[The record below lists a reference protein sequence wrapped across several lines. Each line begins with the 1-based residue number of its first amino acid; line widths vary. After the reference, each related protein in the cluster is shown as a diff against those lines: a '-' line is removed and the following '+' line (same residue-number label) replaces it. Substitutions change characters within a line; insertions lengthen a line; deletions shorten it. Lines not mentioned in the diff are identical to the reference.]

1 MESYT
6 CVKAAILSD
15 IHSNFSA
22 FRACVNDAMAEN
34 VDLFIFLGDYVSD
47 LAQPREVLD
56 LLYRIKENY
65 PTICLRGNRER
76 YMLQHDAGEMAF
88 SEGSKSGSL
97 LYTFQNLSRE
107 DLAFFAQLPIYRR
120 VELNG
125 VPFEL
130 AHAGKEDDRFYFDH
144 HSDLIPIFSD
154 MTDDFLLCGHCHK
167 QYLAQ
172 KEGKTILNPGSVGG
186 SQNGDRRACYALL
199 QFESG
204 KIQPILRQ
212 VDYDLAA
219 TVHAQF
225 ESGLT
230 QMAPTWAVSV
240 LYDIITGQECTLEI
254 LKQVADPWDE
264 SQWRKAA
271 EKMGVKFSKG
281 EILTLLI

>member
-15 IHSNFSA
+15 IHSNYPA
-22 FRACVNDAMAEN
+22 FQACVNDAMSEN

-56 LLYRIKENY
+56 LLYRIKEKY

-107 DLAFFAQLPIYRR
+107 DLAFFAQLPIYKR

-130 AHAGKEDDRFYFDH
+130 AHAGKEDDRFYFDN
-144 HSDLIPIFSD
+144 SSNLTPIFSD
-154 MTDDFLLCGHCHK
+154 MADDFLLCGHCHK

-172 KEGKTILNPGSVGG
+172 KEGKTILNPGSVGV

-219 TVHAQF
+219 IVHAQF
-225 ESGLT
+225 ESGLA
-230 QMAPTWAVSV
+230 QMAPVWAVSI
-240 LYDIITGQECTLEI
+240 LQNIIAGQECALEI
-254 LKQVADPWDE
+254 LKQMADPRDE

-271 EKMGVKFSKG
+271 ENMGVKFSEE
-281 EILTLLI
+281 EILALLM

>member
-15 IHSNFSA
+15 IHSNFQA

-107 DLAFFAQLPIYRR
+107 DLAFFAQLPIYKR

-125 VPFEL
+125 VSFEL
-130 AHAGKEDDRFYFDH
+130 AHAGKEDDRLYFDY
-144 HSDLIPIFSD
+144 HSNLTPIFSD
-154 MTDDFLLCGHCHK
+154 MADDFLLCGHCHR

-172 KEGKTILNPGSVGG
+172 KEGKTILNPGSVGVPL
-186 SQNGDRRACYALL
+186 NGDRCACYALL

-219 TVHAQF
+219 TVHVQF
-225 ESGLT
+225 ESGLA
-230 QMAPTWAVSV
+230 QMAPVWSIFV
-240 LYDIITGQECTLEI
+240 LNGMISGRDRTEELLNQVDDPLDEC
-254 LKQVADPWDE
+254 
-264 SQWRKAA
+264 QWRQAA
-271 EKMGVKFSKG
+271 EKMGFKMSKE
-281 EILTLLI
+281 EILALLT